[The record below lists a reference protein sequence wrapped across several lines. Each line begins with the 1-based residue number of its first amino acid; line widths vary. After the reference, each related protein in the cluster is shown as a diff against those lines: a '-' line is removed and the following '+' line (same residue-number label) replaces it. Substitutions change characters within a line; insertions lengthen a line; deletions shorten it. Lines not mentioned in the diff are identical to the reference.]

1 MKSTYWMIWW
11 LVQPMEYADVSF
23 RLNRCGN
30 DRVGEQPVIN
40 GLGTAKR
47 EKDSTGLDRLQGTLI
62 DPLVPLNSCVARR
75 S

>member
-1 MKSTYWMIWW
+1 MKCTHWMVRW
-11 LVQPMEYADVSF
+11 LMQPVQNAHIPF

-47 EKDSTGLDRLQGTLI
+47 EKDSTGLDRLQRTLI

>member
-30 DRVGEQPVIN
+30 DRVGEQSIIN

-47 EKDSTGLDRLQGTLI
+47 EKDSSWLDRLQRALI
-62 DPLVPLNSCVARR
+62 DPLVPLNGRVARR

>member
-11 LVQPMEYADVSF
+11 LVQPIEYADVSF

-30 DRVGEQPVIN
+30 DRVGEQSIIN

-47 EKDSTGLDRLQGTLI
+47 EKYSSWLDRLQRALI
-62 DPLVPLNSCVARR
+62 DPLVPLNGRVARR

>member
-30 DRVGEQPVIN
+30 DRMSEQPVIN

-47 EKDSTGLDRLQGTLI
+47 EKDSSWLDRLQRALI
-62 DPLVPLNSCVARR
+62 DPLVPLNSRVARR